1 MNHQLKY
8 GYSQLGTNILVKI
21 NCKMSNQQAIELEK
35 KFPEICMWQT
45 RNGYRIEGSFNTRE
59 NNRYVY
65 DKFEDFKLSLA
76 LNLNDFKI
84 NKLIDKNQVL
94 LNQGNL
100 ELSVADLDL
109 PF

>member
-35 KFPEICMWQT
+35 KFPEICIMQT
-45 RNGYRIEGSFNTRE
+45 RNGYRIEGSFNTKQ
-59 NNRYVY
+59 NNVYVY
-65 DKFEDFKLSLA
+65 TKFEDFKLSLA

-84 NKLIDKNQVL
+84 NKLIDANQAL
-94 LNQGNL
+94 LKQGNL
-100 ELSVADLDL
+100 ELNVVNLDII
-109 PF
+109 

>member
-35 KFPEICMWQT
+35 KFPEICIMQT
-45 RNGYRIEGSFNTRE
+45 RNGYRIEGSFNTKQ
-59 NNRYVY
+59 NNVYVY
-65 DKFEDFKLSLA
+65 TKFEDFKLSLA

-84 NKLIDKNQVL
+84 NKLIDANQTL
-94 LNQGNL
+94 LKQGNL
-100 ELSVADLDL
+100 ELSVVNLDII
-109 PF
+109 

>member
-1 MNHQLKY
+1 MNHQLKF

-21 NCKMSNQQAIELEK
+21 NCKISREQAIELEK
-35 KFPEICMWQT
+35 KFPEVCMWQT

-65 DKFEDFKLSLA
+65 DKFKDFKLSLA

-100 ELSVADLDL
+100 ELSVANLDL